1 MAQKKMAFEKAMAR
15 MEEIVARLE
24 SGEASLDETIALF
37 EEGKRLGLECSRQLT
52 EWEKKI
58 QTIIE
63 KTNGQVELT
72 DFGEDADVG
81 QNPNRS
87 NSRSPESKV

>member
-1 MAQKKMAFEKAMAR
+1 MAQKKMVFEKAMAR
-15 MEEIVARLE
+15 LEEIVARLE

-58 QTIIE
+58 QMIIE

-72 DFGEDADVG
+72 EFGEDADVG
-81 QNPNRS
+81 QIANPS
-87 NSRSPESKV
+87 NSKSLESKK